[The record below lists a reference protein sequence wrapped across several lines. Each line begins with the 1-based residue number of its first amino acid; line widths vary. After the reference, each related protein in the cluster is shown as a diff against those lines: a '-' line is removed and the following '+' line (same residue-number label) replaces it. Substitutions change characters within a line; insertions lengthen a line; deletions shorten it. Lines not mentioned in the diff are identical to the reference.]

1 MLSLVSSWVGD
12 DMRARV
18 YGVIQIVENV
28 GMLVAEPLLQSIF
41 AASLKLS
48 RPWSSL
54 VFLVAAVCTSLLAQ
68 TLVLTISGSIRCSR
82 DMHYVYEAGLVKFNI
97 ANGKSELLAG
107 GVS

>member
-1 MLSLVSSWVGD
+1 MLSLVSSWVDD

-48 RPWSSL
+48 RSWSSL
-54 VFLVAAVCTSLLAQ
+54 VFLVAAVRTSLLPQ
-68 TLVLTISGSIRCSR
+68 KLELIISGSIRCSR
-82 DMHYVYEAGLVKFNI
+82 NLHIFYEAGLDI
-97 ANGKSELLAG
+97 ANGRG
-107 GVS
+107 D